1 MRRILIERA
10 RQKCGPQRGGDR
22 RRVDLTDA
30 VAAVEQSPDE
40 LLDLDAALT
49 HLGEEDKAAAE
60 CVKLRL
66 YAGLS
71 VEDAADAMGVS
82 RAAAYRHWTY
92 ARAWLQDALGKNP

>member
-40 LLDLDAALT
+40 LLDLDAALIQ
-49 HLGEEDKAAAE
+49 LAEEDAAAAGI
-60 CVKLRL
+60 VKLRL
-66 YAGLS
+66 YAGLT
-71 VEDAADAMGVS
+71 VEETADAMSIS
-82 RAAAYRHWTY
+82 RAAAYRQWTY